1 MSLDVQ
7 HGSKLAKLHGLR
19 CGAVLMAAS
28 LVSPALAQSVD
39 APTPSAP
46 APAAQ
51 ATPAAPAA
59 PPAARPAPGLNESVA
74 ALINDDIIS
83 TDDLQQ
89 RMRLMILTSG
99 VRPTPDALQQIEQE
113 ALSSLTDE
121 HLEMQELLKVQK
133 RQKDNKSSLIASDK
147 DVDDEITTLARQ
159 NNLTYTQLKAS
170 FAAANVDLQSLR
182 EQVRVQVSWQR
193 LVGGMYGSRI
203 RIADDQ
209 VAAELRS
216 LNAAASQPQYL
227 VSEILVDS
235 ARAGGESQ
243 AETGAEQLIAQMQK
257 GAPFPAVARQFSSAP
272 TAANGGDAG
281 WVSAAQE
288 PPEVAK
294 VLDSLRPGQLSAPIH
309 ATDGVYIIY
318 LRDKQAAANQTLV
331 TLKQLAIRL
340 PKDAPEDQVNAA
352 KATLTNLRAQAKG
365 CASLDALAAKAKGV
379 VAADLGEAE
388 ISDLAG
394 PFKTAAQTLQP
405 DEISDPIR
413 TDIGLHLVAVCGKR
427 SAGANIPTRAEVQN
441 RMYAEQLAAMSK
453 RYLRDLRNS
462 ADIETR

>member
-1 MSLDVQ
+1 
-7 HGSKLAKLHGLR
+7 
-19 CGAVLMAAS
+19 
-28 LVSPALAQSVD
+28 
-39 APTPSAP
+39 
-46 APAAQ
+46 
-51 ATPAAPAA
+51 
-59 PPAARPAPGLNESVA
+59 
-74 ALINDDIIS
+74 
-83 TDDLQQ
+83 
-89 RMRLMILTSG
+89 
-99 VRPTPDALQQIEQE
+99 
-113 ALSSLTDE
+113 
-121 HLEMQELLKVQK
+121 
-133 RQKDNKSSLIASDK
+133 
-147 DVDDEITTLARQ
+147 
-159 NNLTYTQLKAS
+159 LTYTQLKAS

>member
-1 MSLDVQ
+1 MGLVVQ
-7 HGSKLAKLHGLR
+7 NAAKITRLKAMR
-19 CGAVLMAAS
+19 TSAVLLACG
-28 LVSPALAQSVD
+28 LVSPALAQSPAA
-39 APTPSAP
+39 APSPTA
-46 APAAQ
+46 APAAV
-51 ATPAAPAA
+51 ATPAAAT
-59 PPAARPAPGLNESVA
+59 AARPAPGLNEAVA

-83 TDDLQQ
+83 TYDLQQ

-113 ALSSLTDE
+113 ALISLTDE

-147 DVDDEITTLARQ
+147 DVDEEISTLARQ
-159 NNLTYTQLKAS
+159 NNLTFAQLKSS
-170 FAAANVDLQSLR
+170 FAAANVDLESLR
-182 EQVRVQVSWQR
+182 EQVRVQISWQR

-209 VAAELRS
+209 VSAELRS

-227 VSEILVDS
+227 VSEIFIDA
-235 ARAGGESQ
+235 ARAGGQAQ
-243 AETGAEQLIAQMQK
+243 AEAGAEQLIAQMQK
-257 GAPFPAVARQFSSAP
+257 GAPFPAVARQFSAAP
-272 TAANGGDAG
+272 TAANGGDTG

-294 VLDSLRPGQLSAPIH
+294 VLDSLRPGQMSAPIRS
-309 ATDGVYIIY
+309 TDGVYIIY
-318 LRDKQAAANQTLV
+318 LRDKQAAASQTLV
-331 TLKQLAIRL
+331 TLKQLAVRL
-340 PKDAPEDQVNAA
+340 PKDAPEDQVEAA
-352 KATLTNLRAQAKG
+352 RTTLTNLRAQAKG
-365 CASLDALAAKAKGV
+365 CASLDALAAKTKGV

-405 DEISDPIR
+405 DQLSEPIR
-413 TDIGLHLVAVCGKR
+413 TDMGLHLVAVCGKR